1 MDFNEYQVNALVTS
15 NPLQADAAGSGQAEM
30 FESPVAQLKHDG

>member
-15 NPLQADAAGSGQAEM
+15 NPLQADAARHEQAEM
-30 FESPVAQLKHDG
+30 FESPAAQFKHDG

>member
-15 NPLQADAAGSGQAEM
+15 NPLQADAARPEQAEL
-30 FESPVAQLKHDG
+30 FGQDAAQIKHDG